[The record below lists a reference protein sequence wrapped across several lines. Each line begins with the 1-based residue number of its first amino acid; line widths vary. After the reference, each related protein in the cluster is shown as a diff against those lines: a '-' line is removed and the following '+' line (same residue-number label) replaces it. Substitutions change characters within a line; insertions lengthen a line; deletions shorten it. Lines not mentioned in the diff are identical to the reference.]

1 MATRF
6 LHQGLDLEAQPYGDK
21 APFAVERDYV
31 LRIDRGAAGKGSAS
45 AARGKEFVFVVRDPV
60 LLTGDQTA
68 VAADAGTLFVANTN
82 VTVTL
87 TLPLAAT
94 VKAGA
99 LFGLSVGVL
108 TSSGGHKITPNAADT
123 IVFTSAAAG
132 SSMQCTAATDVLGDN
147 LWLVSDGGTKWYIFG
162 KVGTWAAV

>member
-31 LRIDRGAAGKGSAS
+31 LRLDRGAAAKGSAT

-60 LLTGDQTA
+60 LIAADATA
-68 VAADAGTLFVANTN
+68 VVADAGTLFVANSSAS
-82 VTVTL
+82 VTL

-94 VKAGA
+94 AKAGS

-123 IVFTSAAAG
+123 IVFTGTAAG

-147 LWLVSDGGTKWYIFG
+147 LWLVSDGGTKWYVFG